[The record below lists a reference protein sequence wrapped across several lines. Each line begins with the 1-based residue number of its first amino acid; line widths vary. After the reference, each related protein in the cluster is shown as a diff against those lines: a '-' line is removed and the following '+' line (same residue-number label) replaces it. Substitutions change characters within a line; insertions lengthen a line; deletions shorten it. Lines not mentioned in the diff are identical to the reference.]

1 MCQAPG
7 QGLETRNSPS
17 LKFDPRLWRLRTGDF
32 EYGVLCG
39 VVWCGVV
46 WCGVVWCGV
55 VWCGVVWC
63 GVVCR
68 RRCYQMAKAWMSTHG
83 YR

>member
-1 MCQAPG
+1 MSGLPLAAPASVWCPHA
-7 QGLETRNSPS
+7 QGCV
-17 LKFDPRLWRLRTGDF
+17 PRRGPAW
-32 EYGVLCG
+32 G
-39 VVWCGVV
+39 VVWV

-68 RRCYQMAKAWMSTHG
+68 RRYYQMAKAGMSTHG

>member
-1 MCQAPG
+1 MVWC
-7 QGLETRNSPS
+7 
-17 LKFDPRLWRLRTGDF
+17 
-32 EYGVLCG
+32 GVVWCG

-68 RRCYQMAKAWMSTHG
+68 RRCYQRAKGRDVYPRVKVNGLAVCVVCAPCVSV
-83 YR
+83 